1 MQPSNAKR
9 RGERIS
15 VHTNVRLPGGREGG
29 GGTGE
34 KPEYMK
40 DSDVKLAEKLL
51 INNSSNSET
60 ESL

>member
-1 MQPSNAKR
+1 MLSVAEKEFPSILTVA
-9 RGERIS
+9 
-15 VHTNVRLPGGREGG
+15 GG
-29 GGTGE
+29 GGKGGETGE

>member
-1 MQPSNAKR
+1 MGLPSNAKR
-9 RGERIS
+9 RGKGIS
-15 VHTNVRLPGGREGG
+15 VHTNGCRGGREG

>member
-1 MQPSNAKR
+1 MGLPSNAKR
-9 RGERIS
+9 RGEGIS
-15 VHTNVRLPGGREGG
+15 VHTKGCPGGGKG

-51 INNSSNSET
+51 INNSSKAIYS
-60 ESL
+60 

>member
-1 MQPSNAKR
+1 MLSVAEKEFPSILTVAG
-9 RGERIS
+9 GE
-15 VHTNVRLPGGREGG
+15 GR

>member
-1 MQPSNAKR
+1 MGLPSNAKR
-9 RGERIS
+9 RGEGIS
-15 VHTNVRLPGGREGG
+15 VHTNGCRGGGKG

>member
-1 MQPSNAKR
+1 MLSVAEKEFPSILTVA
-9 RGERIS
+9 
-15 VHTNVRLPGGREGG
+15 GGGGKGG

>member
-1 MQPSNAKR
+1 MLSVAEKEFPS
-9 RGERIS
+9 ILTVS
-15 VHTNVRLPGGREGG
+15 GGGG
-29 GGTGE
+29 KGGTGE

>member
-1 MQPSNAKR
+1 MLSVAEKEFPSILKVA
-9 RGERIS
+9 RGE
-15 VHTNVRLPGGREGG
+15 GRGG

-51 INNSSNSET
+51 INNSNKVIYS
-60 ESL
+60 

>member
-1 MQPSNAKR
+1 MLSVAEKEFPSILTVA
-9 RGERIS
+9 G
-15 VHTNVRLPGGREGG
+15 GGREGR

-51 INNSSNSET
+51 INNPSNSET

>member
-1 MQPSNAKR
+1 MGLPSNAKR
-9 RGERIS
+9 RGEGIS
-15 VHTNVRLPGGREGG
+15 VHTNGCRGGRER

-34 KPEYMK
+34 KPEYME

>member
-1 MQPSNAKR
+1 MLSVAEKEFPSILTY
-9 RGERIS
+9 GC
-15 VHTNVRLPGGREGG
+15 PGGGKEG

-51 INNSSNSET
+51 INNSSKVTYS
-60 ESL
+60 